1 MDRLKLVLAVSD
13 VLLNVYSTKQDR
25 KARLIKE
32 YGEQG
37 AEEIEKEV
45 NFCIGNSL
53 EDKYLAVACIA
64 DHYGKNKE
72 REEKL
77 PSALF
82 SWQTISDFCRG
93 TSYISFRIRKG
104 RDRWDRSWRAF

>member
-53 EDKYLAVACIA
+53 EDKYLAV
-64 DHYGKNKE
+64 
-72 REEKL
+72 
-77 PSALF
+77 
-82 SWQTISDFCRG
+82 
-93 TSYISFRIRKG
+93 
-104 RDRWDRSWRAF
+104 WDNH